1 MWCRVRGTS
10 PVGGSSVSSRRCNVT
25 LIDDTSRMFHSV
37 RRSLPRPTATA
48 IQRHIVASNAA
59 ARNGRC
65 AEMHKYAQA
74 ARGLLERRLDALLG
88 SRRR

>member
-1 MWCRVRGTS
+1 MN
-10 PVGGSSVSSRRCNVT
+10 RRCNLT
-25 LIDDTSRMFHSV
+25 LIDDTSRIFHSV
-37 RRSLPRPTATA
+37 RRSLPRPTVTA
-48 IQRHIVASNAA
+48 VQRHIVASNTA

-74 ARGLLERRLDALLG
+74 ARVLLERKLDALLG